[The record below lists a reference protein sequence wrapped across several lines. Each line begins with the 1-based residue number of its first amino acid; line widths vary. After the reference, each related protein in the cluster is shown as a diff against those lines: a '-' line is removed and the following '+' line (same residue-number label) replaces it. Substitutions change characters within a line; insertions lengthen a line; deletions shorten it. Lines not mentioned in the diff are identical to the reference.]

1 MNISPAALVRVI
13 GDDPPTLLLDEIDTV
28 FGKKASDNHEDLR
41 GILNA
46 GHQRNRPYLRCVG
59 VGANQTVEAFPSFA
73 MAALAGIGALPDT
86 IEDRSVI
93 IRLRRRAAGERVAPF
108 RFRKDNPPLL
118 ELGGRLGAW
127 AGGNASIL
135 ADAEPAL
142 PVEDRA
148 ADCWEPLAA
157 IADLAGGDWP
167 TRARKAAFAL
177 TEESEKAAAGA
188 SMALRLLADLRTLF
202 TVWAPDGTQQVIDGQ
217 PQFYTAMFT
226 GSILSGLW
234 MLPEAPWAS
243 YYGRQFSDRDLASL
257 LSQFGIESREVR
269 IKDEHRKGYRCDDF
283 WDAWTRYACSR
294 DKRDKRDIAGQMGFR
309 NFAPV
314 RDIRDKAR
322 QHGPQPLSR
331 SALSRLV
338 ADVAATCK
346 VAKPCL
352 TRHVAL
358 VADVAAEVA
367 GTGPGLARIPGHSG
381 SCFVISVMEER

>member
-1 MNISPAALVRVI
+1 MTGGLGVRFDGAALLDELHRAFSHFVVFPTPEAADGVVLWTAATHAQAAWQHATRLHLTSPVKRCGKSRLLDLISATCYQPVITVNISPAALVRVI

-28 FGKKASDNHEDLR
+28 FGKKASDSHEDLR

-59 VGANQTVEAFPSFA
+59 VGASQTVEAFPSFA
-73 MAALAGIGALPDT
+73 MAALAGIGDLPDT

-93 IRLRRRAAGERVAPF
+93 IRLRRRAAGEMVAPF
-108 RFRKDNPPLL
+108 RLRKDTPPLL
-118 ELGGRLGAW
+118 ELGGRIGAW
-127 AGGNASIL
+127 AGGNASVL
-135 ADAEPAL
+135 AGAEPAL

-202 TVWAPDGTQQVIDGQ
+202 TVWAADGTQLVRDGQ
-217 PQFYTAMFT
+217 PQFYTALFT

-234 MLPEAPWAS
+234 MIPEAPWAS

-257 LSQFGIESREVR
+257 LGQFGVESRTVR
-269 IKDEHRKGYRCDDF
+269 IGDEHRKGYRCDDL
-283 WDAWTRYACSR
+283 WDAWTRYA
-294 DKRDKRDIAGQMGFR
+294 
-309 NFAPV
+309 
-314 RDIRDKAR
+314 
-322 QHGPQPLSR
+322 
-331 SALSRLV
+331 
-338 ADVAATCK
+338 
-346 VAKPCL
+346 
-352 TRHVAL
+352 
-358 VADVAAEVA
+358 
-367 GTGPGLARIPGHSG
+367 
-381 SCFVISVMEER
+381 

>member
-1 MNISPAALVRVI
+1 MFPAPEAADGVVLWTAATHAQAAWQHATRLHLTSPVKRCGKSRLLDLISATCYQPVITVNISPAALVRVI

-73 MAALAGIGALPDT
+73 MAALAGIGDLPDT

-108 RFRKDNPPLL
+108 RLRKDIPPLL
-118 ELGGRLGAW
+118 ELGGRIGAW

-188 SMALRLLADLRTLF
+188 SMALRLLADLRELF
-202 TVWAPDGTQQVIDGQ
+202 TMKTPDGTLMPGANGQ
-217 PQFYTAMFT
+217 PQFYPALFT
-226 GSILSGLW
+226 GNILSGLW
-234 MLPEAPWAS
+234 MVPEAPWAS

-257 LSQFGIESREVR
+257 LGQFGVESREVR
-269 IKDEHRKGYRCDDF
+269 IRDEHRKGYRAEDL
-283 WDAWTRYACSR
+283 WDAWMRY
-294 DKRDKRDIAGQMGFR
+294 
-309 NFAPV
+309 V
-314 RDIRDKAR
+314 
-322 QHGPQPLSR
+322 
-331 SALSRLV
+331 
-338 ADVAATCK
+338 
-346 VAKPCL
+346 
-352 TRHVAL
+352 
-358 VADVAAEVA
+358 
-367 GTGPGLARIPGHSG
+367 
-381 SCFVISVMEER
+381 